1 MNNQSQPAGKADLDY
16 HERHPFGRFAPRCA
30 LCVFS
35 VSVLLSV
42 FGWDGTKVEDMSDLL
57 PGLQLMTGPT
67 GKIFDIN
74 PPGVAPICATAP
86 NGPQFG
92 RPKTEALE
100 AITSAM
106 ALKFFSG
113 LCRLRVKLRRDAGHH
128 VKPNADQ
135 LDGKV
140 FNFVYGWYV
149 EKEDSELYAGE
160 NVWLPA
166 DADYPRDAPVW
177 IASGD
182 LTDEI

>member
-1 MNNQSQPAGKADLDY
+1 MTGQPVSKSELDY

-42 FGWDGTKVEDMSDLL
+42 FGWDGTITD
-57 PGLQLMTGPT
+57 
-67 GKIFDIN
+67 
-74 PPGVAPICATAP
+74 APICGAAP
-86 NGPQFG
+86 NGSQFG
-92 RPKTEALE
+92 GFIGRLKTQALE
-100 AITSAM
+100 AVTSAM

-113 LCRLRVKLRRDAGHH
+113 SCRLRVKLRRDAGHH

-135 LDGKV
+135 LDGRV